1 MDPETNAPTI
11 DSTSNADTAAVA
23 EQPASTASTPD
34 IQALLEAER
43 QKAHDA
49 AYAKARREFEA
60 KAKGNPPKKQNPSE
74 QPAPQSQG
82 LDESVIEAMMSRQSA
97 FDRAAVR
104 SGLSDDQI
112 GVLQTLFKVER
123 PENVSEWVTAKARIF
138 GVASNTPKPN
148 QQPAPNA
155 ASSQMPVNQVP
166 SVAPSTHVPSESAD
180 EVSRW
185 SEAQWLAYIKA
196 KGGDVGNPYHWKNT
210 RIHREIA
217 KRFEQEAATKRI
229 IKT

>member
-1 MDPETNAPTI
+1 MDPETNATTT

-23 EQPASTASTPD
+23 EQPASSTSTPD

-60 KAKGNPPKKQNPSE
+60 KAKAAPPKKQSQSE

-82 LDESVIEAMMSRQSA
+82 LDENVVKDMMRRQSA
-97 FDRAAVR
+97 FDRAVGK
-104 SGLSDDQI
+104 SGLSDDQV
-112 GVLQTLFKVER
+112 GVLETLFQVER
-123 PENVSEWVTAKARIF
+123 PENVGEWVASKARVF
-138 GVASNTPKPN
+138 GVASNPKPN
-148 QQPAPNA
+148 NQQPTANA
-155 ASSQMPVNQVP
+155 ASSQTPTAQVP

-196 KGGDVGNPYHWKNT
+196 KGGDVGNPYHWRNT

-217 KRFEQEAATKRI
+217 KKFEQEAATKRI
-229 IKT
+229 VKT